1 VKAKS
6 EICMAACCKMEE
18 GTRYLAAK
26 EVRADLNGIV
36 VASEW
41 SKPSPLLDASGL
53 TQTRS

>member
-1 VKAKS
+1 
-6 EICMAACCKMEE
+6 MEE

-26 EVRADLNGIV
+26 EVRADLSSTA
-36 VASEW
+36 VAWEW